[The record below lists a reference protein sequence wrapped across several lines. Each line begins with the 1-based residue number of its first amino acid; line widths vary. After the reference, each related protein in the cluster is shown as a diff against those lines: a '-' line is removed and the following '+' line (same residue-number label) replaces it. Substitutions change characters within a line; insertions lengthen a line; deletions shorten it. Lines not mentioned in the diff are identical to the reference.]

1 MTHRIRTA
9 LALAAVWAL
18 MSTPPSRAGQ
28 LLYVSNFGNNTVSQ
42 IDSAGNV
49 STFASSGLSFP
60 SGLAFDAA
68 GNLYVTNTGDNTV
81 SEFSATGASKG
92 TFASGLSDPIG
103 LAFDAAG
110 NLYVANN
117 VAGTVSEF
125 SATGTSMGTFASG
138 LSGPEFLAFAPTL
151 SAVPEPGALT
161 LAGIGLVTLLGYGR
175 LRCRRAAPA
184 P

>member
-9 LALAAVWAL
+9 LALAAAWAL
-18 MSTPPSRAGQ
+18 LSTAPSRAGQ

-49 STFASSGLSFP
+49 STFASSGLSSP
-60 SGLAFDAA
+60 A
-68 GNLYVTNTGDNTV
+68 
-81 SEFSATGASKG
+81 
-92 TFASGLSDPIG
+92 G

-125 SATGTSMGTFASG
+125 SATGASMGTFASG

-161 LAGIGLVTLLGYGR
+161 LAGIGLATLLGYGR